1 MFFNLNRYW
10 LFLFLIVL
18 CYGLFEYY
26 RPKPVDWRDSYSN
39 KDKIP
44 YGAEVIYDLLSELV
58 GGHKVESLRIPPYNH
73 LEKNKS
79 TEKSSYVFI
88 KPEFKIDKNDQ
99 NALLKYVEKGN
110 VVFISAYDFPS
121 GFLDTLGI
129 KAPRHKP
136 SLKDTAKYVHFVNPL
151 LRDKKGF
158 IFPKDD
164 GSNYLE
170 MAKSA
175 NVTVL
180 AVNEDKEPVF
190 IRLDRGKGQFYI
202 HNLALAFTNY
212 YVLNPKTN
220 KHAFQAL
227 SYLPKQPVYW
237 DEYQKQGRF
246 GENEHS
252 VFRYIV
258 TTPGLKTAYV
268 LALIGLVLYAVFSG
282 KRRQRVI
289 PIVNAPK
296 NVSLEFVKT
305 IGNMYYRKGD
315 HANMAGKLAQHFWVY
330 IRERFGINSARFSES
345 ELIETIA
352 GKSGLSRSQTEA
364 LVGELND
371 ENGKWTGKRLMDF
384 NQSLEDFY
392 ERTR

>member
-10 LFLFLIVL
+10 IFLFLIVL
-18 CYGLFEYY
+18 SYGLLEYY
-26 RPKPVDWRDSYSN
+26 RPKPIDWRESYSN

-44 YGAEVIYDLLSELV
+44 FGAEVIYDLLPELL
-58 GGHKVESLRIPPYNH
+58 GGQKVESLRIPPYNH
-73 LEKNKS
+73 LDKIKS
-79 TEKSSYVFI
+79 SKKTSYVFI
-88 KPEFKIDKNDQ
+88 GSSFAIDKNDQ
-99 NALLKYVEKGN
+99 NSLVKYVERGN
-110 VVFISAYDFPS
+110 VVFISAYDFS
-121 GFLDTLGI
+121 SDFLDTLGI

-136 SLKDTAKYVHFVNPL
+136 SMKDTAKYVQFVNPL
-151 LRDKKGF
+151 LREKKGF
-158 IFPKDD
+158 IFPRDD

-170 MAKSA
+170 LTKSA
-175 NVTVL
+175 NATVL

-190 IRLDRGKGQFYI
+190 IRLDLGKGQFYI

-212 YVLNPKTN
+212 YVLDPKTS

-258 TTPGLKTAYV
+258 STPGLKTAYI
-268 LALIGLVLYAVFSG
+268 LALIGLILYAVFSG

-315 HANMAGKLAQHFWVY
+315 HANMAGKLAQHFWIY
-330 IRERFGINSARFSES
+330 IRERFGINPGRYSENDLV
-345 ELIETIA
+345 EVIA
-352 GKSGLSRSQTEA
+352 KKSGLTQSVAQS
-364 LVGELND
+364 LVEELND
-371 ENGKWTGKRLMDF
+371 DSGKWTGKRLMEL

-392 ERTR
+392 ERTK